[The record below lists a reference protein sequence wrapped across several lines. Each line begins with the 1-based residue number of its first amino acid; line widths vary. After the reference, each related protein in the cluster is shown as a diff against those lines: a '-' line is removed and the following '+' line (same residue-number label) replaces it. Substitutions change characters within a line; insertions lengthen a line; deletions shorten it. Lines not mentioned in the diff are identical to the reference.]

1 MEIKPIA
8 LFRSPFKEK
17 FGIPRQSNLI
27 QELKGTIVLEK
38 RFSSE
43 QALRGL
49 DGFEYIWLIWGF
61 NLNPSETVSL
71 LVRPPRLGG
80 NKKVGVFASRS
91 PFRPNP
97 LGLSCVRIE
106 EIDLTIGEIKVSG
119 ADLSDGTPI
128 YDIKPYIPY
137 SDAHSSAACGFAD
150 RVKWETL
157 SVKPLNK
164 DLEDKIKSYLCEDDY
179 GALLKCLEQDPRPQY
194 QKKSSPH
201 KIYGLHYSNY
211 NITFIVDGDELTIT
225 DITPL

>member
-8 LFRSPFKEK
+8 IFRSPFKEK

-38 RFSSE
+38 QFPCE

-49 DGFEYIWLIWGF
+49 DGFDYIWLIWGF
-61 NLNPSETVSL
+61 NLNPTEASSL

-80 NKKVGVFASRS
+80 NEKVGVFASRS

-97 LGLSCVRIE
+97 IGLSCVKIE
-106 EIDLTIGEIKVSG
+106 KIEITKGEISVSG
-119 ADLSDGTPI
+119 ADLSDRTPI

-137 SDAHSSAACGFAD
+137 SDAHSSAKCGFAD

-157 SVKPLNK
+157 SVKILDK
-164 DLEDKIKSYLCEDDY
+164 ALEDKIKACLCEADY
-179 GALLKCLEQDPRPQY
+179 AALIKSLEQDPRPQY

-201 KIYGLHYSNY
+201 KKYGLHYSNY
-211 NITFIVDGDELTIT
+211 NITFVVDGDELTIT